1 MPEGATMDDK
11 DRLLM
16 ALLAKDARRSIV
28 ALARDLDL
36 SRSAT
41 QDRLAKL
48 VTSGAIRKFT
58 IVEGEE
64 TAARETAHL
73 LIRLDQGVKCAQV
86 IPKLKAYA
94 TVTAIH
100 SVAGD
105 YDIIMRIDAINV
117 SAIEATRASIVA
129 VPGIASAMTILTLQ
143 PHLN

>member
-1 MPEGATMDDK
+1 MDDK

-58 IVEGEE
+58 IVEAEE
-64 TAARETAHL
+64 TATRETAHL
-73 LIRLDQGVKCAQV
+73 LIRLDKGVKCAQV
-86 IPKLKAYA
+86 IPKLRAYTTA
-94 TVTAIH
+94 TAIH
-100 SVAGD
+100 SVAGE
-105 YDIIMRIDAINV
+105 YDIVMRIDAINV
-117 SAIEATRASIVA
+117 SQIEATRAGIVA

-143 PHLN
+143 SHLN

>member
-1 MPEGATMDDK
+1 MPVGDAMDDK

-41 QDRLAKL
+41 QDRLTKL

-58 IVEGEE
+58 IVEREDV
-64 TAARETAHL
+64 AARETAHL
-73 LIRLDQGVKCAQV
+73 LLRLDKGIKCAQV
-86 IPKLKAYA
+86 IPKLKAHA
-94 TVTAIH
+94 AVTAIH

-105 YDIIMRIDAINV
+105 YDIVMRLDAINV
-117 SAIEATRASIVA
+117 SQIEATRAAVVA
-129 VPGIASAMTILTLQ
+129 VPGIASALTILTLQ
-143 PHLN
+143 SHLN

>member
-1 MPEGATMDDK
+1 MDDK

-41 QDRLAKL
+41 QDRLGKL
-48 VTSGAIRKFT
+48 VTSGTIRKFT
-58 IVEGEE
+58 IVEGSD
-64 TAARETAHL
+64 TAAQQTAHL
-73 LIRLDQGVKCAQV
+73 LIRLEKGVKCAQV

-94 TVTAIH
+94 NATAIH

-105 YDIIMRIDAINV
+105 FDIIMRLDAINIG
-117 SAIEATRASIVA
+117 AIEVTRAGIVA
-129 VPGIASAMTILTLQ
+129 TPGIASAITILTLQ
-143 PHLN
+143 THLN